1 MVTSIHTVMIAVLLT
16 LNRNLS
22 TVSFRDNSSK
32 HFTWLTKCLW
42 NFLLLTKEYLA
53 KNMSSSI
60 VIYNGL
66 KILCPVAGCY
76 LCLSKFMLPYFAAS
90 NCMFKVSNR
99 KTRARCGIYSKLT
112 IKTLERHQWR
122 RSDVFIVNLEQISHL
137 VLVFLL
143 STLSR

>member
-1 MVTSIHTVMIAVLLT
+1 
-16 LNRNLS
+16 
-22 TVSFRDNSSK
+22 
-32 HFTWLTKCLW
+32 
-42 NFLLLTKEYLA
+42 
-53 KNMSSSI
+53 MSSSI

-76 LCLSKFMLPYFAAS
+76 LCLSKFMLPYFAAN

-143 STLSR
+143 YFEQVNTDCVEVYMTNHSHDINKKSFNDKAHLFCKQASSHVYQLLR